1 MAQPMFERSLHPEP
15 PSLTTVHAPARAP
28 AGAGVYLHA
37 LLRVGAGLLFMQHGA
52 QKLFGVLGG
61 FGGTPGAHAPLA
73 SLMGFAGVLEFGGGL
88 LLVLGLLVRPVA
100 ALVLI
105 EMLWA
110 YVTVHLPRGVWPLQ
124 NQGEMALLYA
134 LVFAFLMGNGAG
146 PASID
151 AALRRARHR
160 ND

>member
-1 MAQPMFERSLHPEP
+1 MAQPMFERASHPEP
-15 PSLTTVHAPARAP
+15 PSLTVHAPARAP
-28 AGAGVYLHA
+28 AGAGAYLHA

-73 SLMGFAGVLEFGGGL
+73 SMMGLAGVLEFGGGL
-88 LLVLGLLVRPVA
+88 LLALGLLVRPVA
-100 ALVLI
+100 TLVLI
-105 EMLWA
+105 EMSWA
-110 YVTVHLPRGVWPLQ
+110 YVTVHLPKGGWPML

-134 LVFAFLMGNGAG
+134 LVFAFLIGNGAG

-151 AALRRARHR
+151 AALRRGRR
-160 ND
+160 KND